1 MSVRVMARSIVPTQI
16 EPRDA
21 PYARANANLVVVTA
35 GTDGSDPFLSWTR
48 VRLCYDR
55 GHMGHTLRN
64 TIAQLSRSL
73 RL

>member
-35 GTDGSDPFLSWTR
+35 GTDGSDPFLSDKRQTM
-48 VRLCYDR
+48 L
-55 GHMGHTLRN
+55 
-64 TIAQLSRSL
+64 
-73 RL
+73 